1 MSRLKKQ
8 RPPQESNLTAT
19 KSQPAKA
26 NYTTKTGIR
35 KAVRIIPRNVHQEE
49 YLEYLL
55 DVEKMIVLASGCAGT
70 GKTYLA
76 MLAAI
81 KALSEKTV
89 EKIILCRPLVG
100 VDDESV
106 GFLPGDLKEKLAPW
120 LIPLFD
126 VLSEYYSQKEI
137 DNLLEN
143 NTIEITPI
151 GFMRGRNIRNT
162 FVIVDES
169 QNATQNQIK
178 AVFTRLCDGSKLVV
192 TGDNDQTDKRT
203 GENGLLRFKNLLEK
217 YGEAKYIASIEFDHK
232 DIERHP
238 VVSEVLKIFG
248 DY

>member
-1 MSRLKKQ
+1 MSRAKQQ
-8 RPPQESNLTAT
+8 RPPQESHSHTT
-19 KSQPAKA
+19 KVQPEKA
-26 NYTTKTGIR
+26 NYTTKSGIR

-55 DVEKMIVLASGCAGT
+55 NEDKMIVLASGCAGT

-81 KALSEKTV
+81 KALSEKKV
-89 EKIILCRPLVG
+89 EKIILCRPLIG

-137 DNLLEN
+137 DNLLESN
-143 NTIEITPI
+143 IIEITPI
-151 GFMRGRNIRNT
+151 GFMRGRNIKNT
-162 FVIVDES
+162 FVIVDE
-169 QNATQNQIK
+169 TQNCSENQLK
-178 AVFTRLCDGSKLVV
+178 TMFTRLCEGSKLII
-192 TGDNDQTDKRT
+192 TGDNDQTDKKN
-203 GENGLLRFKNLLEK
+203 GSNGLLKFKNLLDK
-217 YGEAKYIASIEFDHK
+217 YGEAKYIASINFDHK

-248 DY
+248 DF